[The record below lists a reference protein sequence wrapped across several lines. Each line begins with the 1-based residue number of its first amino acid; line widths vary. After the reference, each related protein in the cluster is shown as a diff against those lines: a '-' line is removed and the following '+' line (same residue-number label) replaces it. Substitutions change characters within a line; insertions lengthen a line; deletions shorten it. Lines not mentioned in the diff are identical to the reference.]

1 MIPHKN
7 VNSSCN
13 EVSGEPVAGFLATES
28 LQGLTMVRSWPGEG
42 LLGMVRLA
50 WLALP
55 AGTLEK
61 EMAAHSSTLA
71 WRIPWTEVL
80 GRLQPMGSQRVG
92 HD

>member
-13 EVSGEPVAGFLATES
+13 EVSGEPVAGFLATGS

-55 AGTLEK
+55 AYWSGLPFPLPEDLPDPWIEPGSPTLQ
-61 EMAAHSSTLA
+61 ADSL
-71 WRIPWTEVL
+71 L
-80 GRLQPMGSQRVG
+80 F
-92 HD
+92 